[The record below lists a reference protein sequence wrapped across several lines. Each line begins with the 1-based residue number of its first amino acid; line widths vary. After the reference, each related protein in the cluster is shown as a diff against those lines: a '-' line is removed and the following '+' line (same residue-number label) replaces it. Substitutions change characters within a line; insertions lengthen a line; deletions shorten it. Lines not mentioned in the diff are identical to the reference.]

1 MTDTQHLQPAAAI
14 FDETVPA
21 GAPWSG
27 LLRCGQV
34 LRIIDLEG
42 QQAVDALFYAA
53 GNTAERYSM
62 QDTLLGAGMAYI
74 GAGTQLLSNEGRPM
88 ATITADTCGRH
99 DTLAGCCSCE
109 SNAVRFGH
117 PTRYLHSCRENF
129 LLELGRHGMSKRDIV
144 PNVNFFMNVPIS
156 AEGELAVVDGISAP
170 GGSVDLRAEMDL
182 LCVLSNC
189 PQLNNPCNGFRP
201 SPIQVLVWNAPDR
214 P

>member
-1 MTDTQHLQPAAAI
+1 MVDTQHLQPAAAI
-14 FDETVPA
+14 LDQVVPA

-27 LLRCGQV
+27 LLHRGQV

-62 QDTLLGAGMAYI
+62 QDTLLGSGMAYL

-99 DTLAGCCSCE
+99 DTMAGCCSCE

-117 PTRYLHSCRENF
+117 PTRYLHACRENF
-129 LLELGRHGMSKRDIV
+129 ILELCRHGMAKRDIV

-156 AEGELAVVDGISAP
+156 ADGELAVVDGISAP
-170 GGSVDLRAEMDL
+170 GGSVDLCAEMDL
-182 LCVLSNC
+182 LCVFSNC

-201 SPIQVLVWNAPDR
+201 SPIRVLVWAPGSV
-214 P
+214 